1 MRGYTIEVSYLFDKN
16 KVRGQIAV
24 EYNDTKLPD
33 AIFKDVNSNRDSQIC
48 TSRYNIDEKSEL
60 DDTIRKCICDARE
73 YVEKLHKL
81 GYYPSFDNITLED

>member
-1 MRGYTIEVSYLFDKN
+1 MRGYTIEVSYFFDEN

-24 EYNDTKLPD
+24 RQNNTKLPYE
-33 AIFKDVNSNRDSQIC
+33 IFKDIDGVRNSQIC
-48 TSRYNIDEKSEL
+48 TGWYNIDEKSEL
-60 DDTIRKCICDARE
+60 DDTISECIREARE